1 MFIVTMKSIFAALLI
16 TVVCMFSTTI
26 ETHIDIGTKN
36 MATLVPQFNDMNN
49 FVINKH
55 KEYYEYLDSTFR

>member
-1 MFIVTMKSIFAALLI
+1 MFIATMKSIFAALLI
-16 TVVCMFSTTI
+16 AGVCSFSATI

-36 MATLVPQFNDMNN
+36 MTTLVPQFEDMNN

-55 KEYYEYLDSTFR
+55 KEYNEYLDSTFR